1 MNLTELQSELRSLE
15 TQIANLQSK
24 VQEMKPTSHTKKH
37 SDYDK
42 ITKLAKQYALDKPY
56 LRRESAYLRKQYIT
70 CLAPFVALDG
80 QVYDRL
86 LYLTRLSLG
95 LQLPYTAEEILHLG
109 LNTELADL
117 DWQFQDLKP
126 LKYSLLTD
134 ILILANCSGCAS
146 EETLALTADY
156 AVALGCN
163 AEDMKIT
170 AQVAKAVLKNDFNI
184 LRDLPLP
191 KLNCWQG
198 VFRNHIPREWLR
210 SQRTLQERL
219 IPKESVLPMFAD
231 SDCLILEGNLPTK
244 GCLVNKNDTLATYI
258 RFFSGKSGTVTAT
271 KSGIAYFEEGEDV
284 PKSAIASFKLGED
297 ISNQCKYIDIFVCH
311 WMDWFD

>member
-1 MNLTELQSELRSLE
+1 MNLTELQGELRSLE

-56 LRRESAYLRKQYIT
+56 LRRESAYLRKQYIA
-70 CLAPFVALDG
+70 CLSPFVALDG

-117 DWQFQDLKP
+117 DWQFQDLEP

-146 EETLALTADY
+146 EETLALAADY

-170 AQVAKAVLKNDFNI
+170 AQVAKAVLKNDFDI

-198 VFRNHIPREWLR
+198 VFRNHIPKAWLR
-210 SQRTLQERL
+210 SQRVLQKRL
-219 IPKESVLPMFAD
+219 ESRCASWYVPFGL
-231 SDCLILEGNLPTK
+231 SLHVISLPTK
-244 GCLVNKNDTLATYI
+244 GCLVKKDDVLVKYTYTNSFSTATEI
-258 RFFSGKSGTVTAT
+258 QTVSAT
-271 KSGIAYFEEGEDV
+271 KSGIAYFEEGEDT
-284 PKSAIASFKLGED
+284 
-297 ISNQCKYIDIFVCH
+297 SNNEKYIDVFVCH

>member
-1 MNLTELQSELRSLE
+1 MNLTELQGELRSLE

-56 LRRESAYLRKQYIT
+56 LRRESAYLRKQYIA
-70 CLAPFVALDG
+70 CLSPFVALDG

-95 LQLPYTAEEILHLG
+95 LQLPYTAEEILHMG
-109 LNTELADL
+109 LNTGLDDL

-146 EETLALTADY
+146 EETLALAADY

-170 AQVAKAVLKNDFNI
+170 AQVAKAVLKNDFDI
-184 LRDLPLP
+184 LRVLPLP

-198 VFRNHIPREWLR
+198 VFRNHIPKAWLR
-210 SQRTLQERL
+210 SQRVLQKRIFSSNPSWHNPL
-219 IPKESVLPMFAD
+219 SWGCTSKFITP
-231 SDCLILEGNLPTK
+231 PTK
-244 GCLVNKNDTLATYI
+244 GCLVKKDDTLAEYTYGA
-258 RFFSGKSGTVTAT
+258 SGEIQTVTAT
-271 KSGIAYFEEGEDV
+271 KSGIAYFEEGEG
-284 PKSAIASFKLGED
+284 ASNDE
-297 ISNQCKYIDIFVCH
+297 KYIDIFVCH

>member
-24 VQEMKPTSHTKKH
+24 VQEMKPTSPTQRHT
-37 SDYDK
+37 DCDK

-70 CLAPFVALDG
+70 CLSPFVALDG

-146 EETLALTADY
+146 EETLALAADY

-170 AQVAKAVLKNDFNI
+170 AQVAKAVLKNDFDI
-184 LRDLPLP
+184 LRVLPLP
-191 KLNCWQG
+191 KLNCCQG
-198 VFRNHIPREWLR
+198 VFRNHIPKAWLR
-210 SQRTLQERL
+210 SQRVLQKRLKFTLSNL
-219 IPKESVLPMFAD
+219 WPSLLHVIT
-231 SDCLILEGNLPTK
+231 LPTK
-244 GCLVNKNDTLATYI
+244 GCLVKKDDVLVKYTYTNSFSTATEI
-258 RFFSGKSGTVTAT
+258 QTVTAT
-271 KSGIAYFEEGEDV
+271 KSGIAYFEKGEN
-284 PKSAIASFKLGED
+284 ASD
-297 ISNQCKYIDIFVCH
+297 QQKYIDIWVCH

>member
-1 MNLTELQSELRSLE
+1 MNLTELQGELRSLE

-56 LRRESAYLRKQYIT
+56 LRRESAYLRKQYIA
-70 CLAPFVALDG
+70 CLSPFVALDG

-95 LQLPYTAEEILHLG
+95 LQLPYTAEEILHMG

-117 DWQFQDLKP
+117 DVQFHDLKP

-146 EETLALTADY
+146 EETLALAADY

-198 VFRNHIPREWLR
+198 VFRNHIPKAWLR
-210 SQRTLQERL
+210 SQRVLQKRL
-219 IPKESVLPMFAD
+219 LSKLQMKAGYMSFSNQLRI
-231 SDCLILEGNLPTK
+231 IRLPTK
-244 GCLVNKNDTLATYI
+244 GCLVKKDDALAEYTYGA
-258 RFFSGKSGTVTAT
+258 SGEIQTVTAT
-271 KSGIAYFEEGEDV
+271 KSGIAYFEEGED
-284 PKSAIASFKLGED
+284 ASDQK
-297 ISNQCKYIDIFVCH
+297 KYIDIWVYH

>member
-24 VQEMKPTSHTKKH
+24 VQEMKPTSHTQRR

-70 CLAPFVALDG
+70 CLSPFVALDG

-146 EETLALTADY
+146 EETLALAADY

-184 LRDLPLP
+184 LRVLPLP

-198 VFRNHIPREWLR
+198 VFRNHIPKAWLR
-210 SQRTLQERL
+210 SQRVLQKRLQNIEDLSEQDLTLDSMLQFYQIFSQPLRIL
-219 IPKESVLPMFAD
+219 SLPAR
-231 SDCLILEGNLPTK
+231 
-244 GCLVNKNDTLATYI
+244 GCLVKKDDTLAEYTYGA
-258 RFFSGKSGTVTAT
+258 SGEIQTVTAT
-271 KSGIAYFEEGEDV
+271 KSGIAYFEEGEG
-284 PKSAIASFKLGED
+284 ASNDE
-297 ISNQCKYIDIFVCH
+297 KYIDIFVCH

>member
-1 MNLTELQSELRSLE
+1 MNLTELQGELRSLE

-56 LRRESAYLRKQYIT
+56 LRRESAYLRKQYIA
-70 CLAPFVALDG
+70 CLSPFVALDG

-109 LNTELADL
+109 LNTGLADL
-117 DWQFQDLKP
+117 DWQFQDLEP

-146 EETLALTADY
+146 EETLALAADY

-170 AQVAKAVLKNDFNI
+170 AQVAKAVLKNDFDI

-198 VFRNHIPREWLR
+198 AFRNHIPKAWLR
-210 SQRTLQERL
+210 SQRALQERL
-219 IPKESVLPMFAD
+219 QNIEDLSSPAPTLASVCSSMIQIFQNFSHPLRILSLP
-231 SDCLILEGNLPTK
+231 PK
-244 GCLVNKNDTLATYI
+244 GCLVKKDDTLAEYTYGA
-258 RFFSGKSGTVTAT
+258 SGEIQTVTAT
-271 KSGIAYFEEGEDV
+271 KSGIAYFEEGEG
-284 PKSAIASFKLGED
+284 ASNDE
-297 ISNQCKYIDIFVCH
+297 KYIDIFVCH